1 MARTDPQINIRV
13 PAELKK
19 KLETLALENNRSLNA
34 EVVTRLESSFDNE
47 CLDLYKIPLEKL
59 MSVVMERF
67 GENSISL
74 TFEETQRIKKAP

>member
-13 PAELKK
+13 PVELKK
-19 KLETLALENNRSLNA
+19 KLELLALENNRSLNA
-34 EVVTRLESSFDNE
+34 EVVTRLESSIDSE

-74 TFEETQRIKKAP
+74 TYEETQRIKKAP

>member
-13 PAELKK
+13 PVELKK
-19 KLETLALENNRSLNA
+19 KLELLALENNRSLNA
-34 EVVTRLESSFDNE
+34 EVVTRLESSIDSE

-67 GENSISL
+67 RENSISL
-74 TFEETQRIKKAP
+74 TYEETQRIKKAP

>member
-19 KLETLALENNRSLNA
+19 KLELLATENSRSLNA
-34 EVVTRLESSFDNE
+34 EVVTRLESSLNTE
-47 CLDLYKIPLEKL
+47 YLDLYKIPLEKL

-74 TFEETQRIKKAP
+74 TYDAVQRIKKAP